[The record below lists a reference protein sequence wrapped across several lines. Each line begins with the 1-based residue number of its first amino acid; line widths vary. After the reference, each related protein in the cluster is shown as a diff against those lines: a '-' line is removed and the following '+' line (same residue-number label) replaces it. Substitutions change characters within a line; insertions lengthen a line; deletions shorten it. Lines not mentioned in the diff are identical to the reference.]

1 MYIIYYRTGP
11 RDGSKPYTRNR
22 VEETLV
28 SYPQQTMLNKF
39 KQSWPKMAFVCVL
52 GIVVSY
58 VIGRGREQTA
68 FVWIINAIFSA
79 GMALLLVGIAHQLT
93 NMHMFTSLSYGVKLL
108 KMIFRNEHKSADD
121 LKDDYIEY
129 STTGVPK
136 YSGVYFRRADIA
148 KYKFTKSSIPYEI
161 WEGTLSICKDEE
173 FKIIPLG
180 PQKIIYKNG
189 EFFL

>member
-1 MYIIYYRTGP
+1 M
-11 RDGSKPYTRNR
+11 
-22 VEETLV
+22 

-52 GIVVSY
+52 GIAVSY

-79 GMALLLVGIAHQLT
+79 GMALLLVGIGHQLT

-108 KMIFRNEHKSADD
+108 KMIIRNEHKSADD

-129 STTGVPK
+129 RDSRKHHDDVSL
-136 YSGVYFRRADIA
+136 YMLCAAILIA
-148 KYKFTKSSIPYEI
+148 ISAL
-161 WEGTLSICKDEE
+161 LS
-173 FKIIPLG
+173 L
-180 PQKIIYKNG
+180 
-189 EFFL
+189 LHML

>member
-1 MYIIYYRTGP
+1 
-11 RDGSKPYTRNR
+11 
-22 VEETLV
+22 
-28 SYPQQTMLNKF
+28 MLNKF
-39 KQSWPKMAFVCVL
+39 KQSWPKLAFVCVL

-129 STTGVPK
+129 RDSRKHHDDVSL
-136 YSGVYFRRADIA
+136 YMLCAAILIA
-148 KYKFTKSSIPYEI
+148 ISAL
-161 WEGTLSICKDEE
+161 LS
-173 FKIIPLG
+173 L
-180 PQKIIYKNG
+180 
-189 EFFL
+189 LHML

>member
-1 MYIIYYRTGP
+1 M
-11 RDGSKPYTRNR
+11 
-22 VEETLV
+22 V

-58 VIGRGREQTA
+58 VIGRGKEQTA

-129 STTGVPK
+129 RDSRKHHDDVSL
-136 YSGVYFRRADIA
+136 YMLCAAILIA
-148 KYKFTKSSIPYEI
+148 ISAL
-161 WEGTLSICKDEE
+161 LSLLHMI
-173 FKIIPLG
+173 
-180 PQKIIYKNG
+180 
-189 EFFL
+189 

>member
-1 MYIIYYRTGP
+1 MNPNLIHE
-11 RDGSKPYTRNR
+11 NR
-22 VEETLV
+22 REETSV

-129 STTGVPK
+129 RDSRKHHNDVSL
-136 YSGVYFRRADIA
+136 YMVCAAILIA
-148 KYKFTKSSIPYEI
+148 ISAL
-161 WEGTLSICKDEE
+161 LS
-173 FKIIPLG
+173 L
-180 PQKIIYKNG
+180 
-189 EFFL
+189 LHML

>member
-1 MYIIYYRTGP
+1 M
-11 RDGSKPYTRNR
+11 
-22 VEETLV
+22 V

-79 GMALLLVGIAHQLT
+79 GMALLFVGIAHQLT

-121 LKDDYIEY
+121 LKNDYIEY
-129 STTGVPK
+129 RDSRKHHDDVSL
-136 YSGVYFRRADIA
+136 YMLCAAILIA
-148 KYKFTKSSIPYEI
+148 ISAL
-161 WEGTLSICKDEE
+161 LSLLHI
-173 FKIIPLG
+173 L
-180 PQKIIYKNG
+180 
-189 EFFL
+189 

>member
-1 MYIIYYRTGP
+1 M
-11 RDGSKPYTRNR
+11 
-22 VEETLV
+22 

-129 STTGVPK
+129 RDSRKHHDDVSL
-136 YSGVYFRRADIA
+136 YMLCAAILIA
-148 KYKFTKSSIPYEI
+148 ISALLSLLTYALRQTKP
-161 WEGTLSICKDEE
+161 
-173 FKIIPLG
+173 
-180 PQKIIYKNG
+180 
-189 EFFL
+189 

>member
-1 MYIIYYRTGP
+1 M
-11 RDGSKPYTRNR
+11 
-22 VEETLV
+22 

-52 GIVVSY
+52 GIAVSY

-129 STTGVPK
+129 RDSRKHHDGVSL
-136 YSGVYFRRADIA
+136 YMLCAAILIA
-148 KYKFTKSSIPYEI
+148 ISAL
-161 WEGTLSICKDEE
+161 LS
-173 FKIIPLG
+173 L
-180 PQKIIYKNG
+180 
-189 EFFL
+189 LRML

>member
-1 MYIIYYRTGP
+1 M
-11 RDGSKPYTRNR
+11 
-22 VEETLV
+22 

-58 VIGRGREQTA
+58 VICRGREQTA

-79 GMALLLVGIAHQLT
+79 GMALLFVGIAHQLT

-129 STTGVPK
+129 RDSRKHHDDVSL
-136 YSGVYFRRADIA
+136 YMLCAAILIA
-148 KYKFTKSSIPYEI
+148 ISAL
-161 WEGTLSICKDEE
+161 LS
-173 FKIIPLG
+173 L
-180 PQKIIYKNG
+180 
-189 EFFL
+189 LHML

>member
-1 MYIIYYRTGP
+1 M
-11 RDGSKPYTRNR
+11 
-22 VEETLV
+22 

-79 GMALLLVGIAHQLT
+79 GLALLLVGIAHQLT

-129 STTGVPK
+129 RDSRKHHDDVSL
-136 YSGVYFRRADIA
+136 YMLCAAILIA
-148 KYKFTKSSIPYEI
+148 ISAL
-161 WEGTLSICKDEE
+161 LS
-173 FKIIPLG
+173 L
-180 PQKIIYKNG
+180 
-189 EFFL
+189 LHML

>member
-1 MYIIYYRTGP
+1 M
-11 RDGSKPYTRNR
+11 
-22 VEETLV
+22 

-129 STTGVPK
+129 RDSRKHHNDVSL
-136 YSGVYFRRADIA
+136 YMVCAAILIA
-148 KYKFTKSSIPYEI
+148 ISAL
-161 WEGTLSICKDEE
+161 LSLLHMI
-173 FKIIPLG
+173 
-180 PQKIIYKNG
+180 
-189 EFFL
+189 

>member
-1 MYIIYYRTGP
+1 M
-11 RDGSKPYTRNR
+11 
-22 VEETLV
+22 

-39 KQSWPKMAFVCVL
+39 KQSWPKLAFVCVL

-58 VIGRGREQTA
+58 VIGRGREQTV

-129 STTGVPK
+129 RDSRKHHDDVSL
-136 YSGVYFRRADIA
+136 YMLCAAILIA
-148 KYKFTKSSIPYEI
+148 ISAL
-161 WEGTLSICKDEE
+161 LS
-173 FKIIPLG
+173 L
-180 PQKIIYKNG
+180 
-189 EFFL
+189 LHML

>member
-1 MYIIYYRTGP
+1 M
-11 RDGSKPYTRNR
+11 
-22 VEETLV
+22 V

-52 GIVVSY
+52 GIAVSY

-79 GMALLLVGIAHQLT
+79 GMALLFVGIAHQLT

-129 STTGVPK
+129 RDSRKHHDDVSL
-136 YSGVYFRRADIA
+136 YMLCAAILIA
-148 KYKFTKSSIPYEI
+148 ISALIS
-161 WEGTLSICKDEE
+161 L
-173 FKIIPLG
+173 LHM
-180 PQKIIYKNG
+180 
-189 EFFL
+189 L

>member
-1 MYIIYYRTGP
+1 M
-11 RDGSKPYTRNR
+11 
-22 VEETLV
+22 

-52 GIVVSY
+52 GIAVSY

-79 GMALLLVGIAHQLT
+79 GMALLFVGIAHQLT

-129 STTGVPK
+129 RDSRK
-136 YSGVYFRRADIA
+136 HHD
-148 KYKFTKSSIPYEI
+148 EI
-161 WEGTLSICKDEE
+161 
-173 FKIIPLG
+173 
-180 PQKIIYKNG
+180 G
-189 EFFL
+189 EHNV

>member
-1 MYIIYYRTGP
+1 M
-11 RDGSKPYTRNR
+11 
-22 VEETLV
+22 V
-28 SYPQQTMLNKF
+28 SYHQQTMLNKF

-129 STTGVPK
+129 RDSRKHHDDVSL
-136 YSGVYFRRADIA
+136 YMLCAAILIA
-148 KYKFTKSSIPYEI
+148 ISAL
-161 WEGTLSICKDEE
+161 LS
-173 FKIIPLG
+173 L
-180 PQKIIYKNG
+180 
-189 EFFL
+189 LHML

>member
-1 MYIIYYRTGP
+1 MNPNLIHE
-11 RDGSKPYTRNR
+11 NR
-22 VEETLV
+22 MEETSV

-121 LKDDYIEY
+121 LKNDYIEY
-129 STTGVPK
+129 RDSRKHHNDVSL
-136 YSGVYFRRADIA
+136 YLLCAAILIA
-148 KYKFTKSSIPYEI
+148 ISAL
-161 WEGTLSICKDEE
+161 LS
-173 FKIIPLG
+173 L
-180 PQKIIYKNG
+180 
-189 EFFL
+189 LHML

>member
-1 MYIIYYRTGP
+1 M
-11 RDGSKPYTRNR
+11 
-22 VEETLV
+22 

-52 GIVVSY
+52 GIVLSY
-58 VIGRGREQTA
+58 LIGRGGEQTA

-79 GMALLLVGIAHQLT
+79 GMALLFVGIAHQLT

-129 STTGVPK
+129 RDSRKHHDDVSL
-136 YSGVYFRRADIA
+136 YMLCAAILIA
-148 KYKFTKSSIPYEI
+148 ISAL
-161 WEGTLSICKDEE
+161 LS
-173 FKIIPLG
+173 L
-180 PQKIIYKNG
+180 
-189 EFFL
+189 LHML

>member
-1 MYIIYYRTGP
+1 M
-11 RDGSKPYTRNR
+11 
-22 VEETLV
+22 V

-58 VIGRGREQTA
+58 VIGRGREQTT

-129 STTGVPK
+129 RDSRKHHDDVSL
-136 YSGVYFRRADIA
+136 YMLCAAILIA
-148 KYKFTKSSIPYEI
+148 ISAL
-161 WEGTLSICKDEE
+161 LS
-173 FKIIPLG
+173 L
-180 PQKIIYKNG
+180 
-189 EFFL
+189 LHML

>member
-1 MYIIYYRTGP
+1 M
-11 RDGSKPYTRNR
+11 
-22 VEETLV
+22 

-68 FVWIINAIFSA
+68 FVWIINAVFSA

-121 LKDDYIEY
+121 LKNDYIEY
-129 STTGVPK
+129 RDSRKHHNDVSL
-136 YSGVYFRRADIA
+136 YMLCAAILIA
-148 KYKFTKSSIPYEI
+148 ISAL
-161 WEGTLSICKDEE
+161 LS
-173 FKIIPLG
+173 LL
-180 PQKIIYKNG
+180 YM
-189 EFFL
+189 L

>member
-1 MYIIYYRTGP
+1 M
-11 RDGSKPYTRNR
+11 
-22 VEETLV
+22 V

-129 STTGVPK
+129 RDSRKHHDDVSL
-136 YSGVYFRRADIA
+136 YMLCAAILIA
-148 KYKFTKSSIPYEI
+148 ISALFSLLHMI
-161 WEGTLSICKDEE
+161 
-173 FKIIPLG
+173 
-180 PQKIIYKNG
+180 
-189 EFFL
+189 

>member
-1 MYIIYYRTGP
+1 
-11 RDGSKPYTRNR
+11 
-22 VEETLV
+22 V

-39 KQSWPKMAFVCVL
+39 KQSWPKLAFVCVL

-129 STTGVPK
+129 RDSRKHHDDVSL
-136 YSGVYFRRADIA
+136 YMLCAAILIA
-148 KYKFTKSSIPYEI
+148 ISAL
-161 WEGTLSICKDEE
+161 LS
-173 FKIIPLG
+173 L
-180 PQKIIYKNG
+180 
-189 EFFL
+189 LHML

>member
-1 MYIIYYRTGP
+1 M
-11 RDGSKPYTRNR
+11 
-22 VEETLV
+22 

-79 GMALLLVGIAHQLT
+79 GMALLFVGIAHQLT

-121 LKDDYIEY
+121 LKNDYIEY
-129 STTGVPK
+129 RDSRKHHDDVSL
-136 YSGVYFRRADIA
+136 YMLCAAILIA
-148 KYKFTKSSIPYEI
+148 ISAL
-161 WEGTLSICKDEE
+161 LSLLHI
-173 FKIIPLG
+173 L
-180 PQKIIYKNG
+180 
-189 EFFL
+189 

>member
-22 VEETLV
+22 VEETSV

-39 KQSWPKMAFVCVL
+39 KQSWHKLAFVCVL

-58 VIGRGREQTA
+58 VIGREREQTA
-68 FVWIINAIFSA
+68 FVWIINAVFSA

-121 LKDDYIEY
+121 LKNDYIEY
-129 STTGVPK
+129 RDSRKHHNDVSL
-136 YSGVYFRRADIA
+136 YMVCAAILIVISAL
-148 KYKFTKSSIPYEI
+148 
-161 WEGTLSICKDEE
+161 LS
-173 FKIIPLG
+173 LL
-180 PQKIIYKNG
+180 YM
-189 EFFL
+189 L

>member
-1 MYIIYYRTGP
+1 M
-11 RDGSKPYTRNR
+11 
-22 VEETLV
+22 V

-58 VIGRGREQTA
+58 VIGREREQTA
-68 FVWIINAIFSA
+68 FLWIINAVFSA

-121 LKDDYIEY
+121 LKNDYIEY
-129 STTGVPK
+129 RDSRKHHDDVSLYMVCAAILIVISTL
-136 YSGVYFRRADIA
+136 
-148 KYKFTKSSIPYEI
+148 
-161 WEGTLSICKDEE
+161 LS
-173 FKIIPLG
+173 LL
-180 PQKIIYKNG
+180 YM
-189 EFFL
+189 L

>member
-1 MYIIYYRTGP
+1 M
-11 RDGSKPYTRNR
+11 
-22 VEETLV
+22 V

-58 VIGRGREQTA
+58 VICRGREQTA
-68 FVWIINAIFSA
+68 FVWIINAIFLA
-79 GMALLLVGIAHQLT
+79 GMALLFVGIAHQLT

-129 STTGVPK
+129 RDSRKHHDDVSL
-136 YSGVYFRRADIA
+136 YMLCAAILIVISAL
-148 KYKFTKSSIPYEI
+148 
-161 WEGTLSICKDEE
+161 LS
-173 FKIIPLG
+173 L
-180 PQKIIYKNG
+180 
-189 EFFL
+189 LHML

>member
-1 MYIIYYRTGP
+1 M
-11 RDGSKPYTRNR
+11 
-22 VEETLV
+22 V
-28 SYPQQTMLNKF
+28 SYSQQTMLNKF

-79 GMALLLVGIAHQLT
+79 GMALLFVGIGHQLT

-129 STTGVPK
+129 RDSRKHHDDVSL
-136 YSGVYFRRADIA
+136 YMLCAAILIA
-148 KYKFTKSSIPYEI
+148 ISAL
-161 WEGTLSICKDEE
+161 LS
-173 FKIIPLG
+173 L
-180 PQKIIYKNG
+180 
-189 EFFL
+189 LHML

>member
-1 MYIIYYRTGP
+1 M
-11 RDGSKPYTRNR
+11 
-22 VEETLV
+22 V

-79 GMALLLVGIAHQLT
+79 GMALLFVGIAHQLT

-121 LKDDYIEY
+121 LKNDYIEY
-129 STTGVPK
+129 RDSRKHHDDVSL
-136 YSGVYFRRADIA
+136 YMLCAAILIA
-148 KYKFTKSSIPYEI
+148 ISAL
-161 WEGTLSICKDEE
+161 LS
-173 FKIIPLG
+173 L
-180 PQKIIYKNG
+180 
-189 EFFL
+189 LHML

>member
-1 MYIIYYRTGP
+1 M
-11 RDGSKPYTRNR
+11 
-22 VEETLV
+22 V

-121 LKDDYIEY
+121 LKNDYIEY
-129 STTGVPK
+129 RDSRKHHDDVSL
-136 YSGVYFRRADIA
+136 YMVCAAILIA
-148 KYKFTKSSIPYEI
+148 ISAL
-161 WEGTLSICKDEE
+161 LS
-173 FKIIPLG
+173 LL
-180 PQKIIYKNG
+180 YM
-189 EFFL
+189 L

>member
-1 MYIIYYRTGP
+1 M
-11 RDGSKPYTRNR
+11 
-22 VEETLV
+22 

-68 FVWIINAIFSA
+68 FVWIINAVFSA

-121 LKDDYIEY
+121 LKNDYIEY
-129 STTGVPK
+129 RDSRKHHNDVSL
-136 YSGVYFRRADIA
+136 YMVCAAILIA
-148 KYKFTKSSIPYEI
+148 ISAL
-161 WEGTLSICKDEE
+161 LS
-173 FKIIPLG
+173 L
-180 PQKIIYKNG
+180 
-189 EFFL
+189 LHML

>member
-1 MYIIYYRTGP
+1 M
-11 RDGSKPYTRNR
+11 
-22 VEETLV
+22 V

-39 KQSWPKMAFVCVL
+39 KQSWPKMAFICVL
-52 GIVVSY
+52 GIAVSY

-79 GMALLLVGIAHQLT
+79 GMALLFVGIAHQLT

-129 STTGVPK
+129 RDSRKHHDDVSL
-136 YSGVYFRRADIA
+136 YMLCAAILIA
-148 KYKFTKSSIPYEI
+148 ISAL
-161 WEGTLSICKDEE
+161 LS
-173 FKIIPLG
+173 L
-180 PQKIIYKNG
+180 
-189 EFFL
+189 LRML

>member
-1 MYIIYYRTGP
+1 M
-11 RDGSKPYTRNR
+11 
-22 VEETLV
+22 V

-79 GMALLLVGIAHQLT
+79 GMALLFVGIAHQLT

-108 KMIFRNEHKSADD
+108 KMIFRNEHKSADN

-129 STTGVPK
+129 RDSRKHHDDVSL
-136 YSGVYFRRADIA
+136 YMVCAAILIA
-148 KYKFTKSSIPYEI
+148 ISAL
-161 WEGTLSICKDEE
+161 LS
-173 FKIIPLG
+173 L
-180 PQKIIYKNG
+180 
-189 EFFL
+189 LHML

>member
-1 MYIIYYRTGP
+1 M
-11 RDGSKPYTRNR
+11 
-22 VEETLV
+22 V

-68 FVWIINAIFSA
+68 FVCIINAIFSA
-79 GMALLLVGIAHQLT
+79 GMALLFVGIAHQLT

-129 STTGVPK
+129 RDSRKHHDDVSL
-136 YSGVYFRRADIA
+136 YMLCAAILIA
-148 KYKFTKSSIPYEI
+148 ISAL
-161 WEGTLSICKDEE
+161 LS
-173 FKIIPLG
+173 L
-180 PQKIIYKNG
+180 
-189 EFFL
+189 LHML

>member
-1 MYIIYYRTGP
+1 M
-11 RDGSKPYTRNR
+11 
-22 VEETLV
+22 V

-52 GIVVSY
+52 GIAVSY

-79 GMALLLVGIAHQLT
+79 GMALLLVGIGHQLT

-129 STTGVPK
+129 RDSRKHHDDVSL
-136 YSGVYFRRADIA
+136 YMLCAAILIA
-148 KYKFTKSSIPYEI
+148 ISAL
-161 WEGTLSICKDEE
+161 LS
-173 FKIIPLG
+173 L
-180 PQKIIYKNG
+180 
-189 EFFL
+189 LRML

>member
-1 MYIIYYRTGP
+1 M
-11 RDGSKPYTRNR
+11 
-22 VEETLV
+22 V

-79 GMALLLVGIAHQLT
+79 GMALLFVGIAHQLT
-93 NMHMFTSLSYGVKLL
+93 NMHMFISLSYGVKLL

-129 STTGVPK
+129 RDSRKHHDDVSL
-136 YSGVYFRRADIA
+136 YMLCAAILIA
-148 KYKFTKSSIPYEI
+148 ISAL
-161 WEGTLSICKDEE
+161 LS
-173 FKIIPLG
+173 L
-180 PQKIIYKNG
+180 
-189 EFFL
+189 LHML

>member
-1 MYIIYYRTGP
+1 M
-11 RDGSKPYTRNR
+11 
-22 VEETLV
+22 

-52 GIVVSY
+52 GTAVSY

-129 STTGVPK
+129 RDSRKHHDDVSL
-136 YSGVYFRRADIA
+136 YMLCAAILIA
-148 KYKFTKSSIPYEI
+148 ISAL
-161 WEGTLSICKDEE
+161 LS
-173 FKIIPLG
+173 L
-180 PQKIIYKNG
+180 
-189 EFFL
+189 LHML

>member
-1 MYIIYYRTGP
+1 M
-11 RDGSKPYTRNR
+11 
-22 VEETLV
+22 

-58 VIGRGREQTA
+58 VICRGREQTA

-79 GMALLLVGIAHQLT
+79 GMALLFVGIGHQLT

-129 STTGVPK
+129 RDSRKHHDDVSL
-136 YSGVYFRRADIA
+136 YMLCAAILIA
-148 KYKFTKSSIPYEI
+148 ISAL
-161 WEGTLSICKDEE
+161 LS
-173 FKIIPLG
+173 L
-180 PQKIIYKNG
+180 
-189 EFFL
+189 LHML

>member
-1 MYIIYYRTGP
+1 M
-11 RDGSKPYTRNR
+11 
-22 VEETLV
+22 V

-58 VIGRGREQTA
+58 VICRGREQMA

-129 STTGVPK
+129 RDSRKHHDDVSL
-136 YSGVYFRRADIA
+136 YMLCAAILIA
-148 KYKFTKSSIPYEI
+148 ISAL
-161 WEGTLSICKDEE
+161 LS
-173 FKIIPLG
+173 L
-180 PQKIIYKNG
+180 
-189 EFFL
+189 LHML

>member
-1 MYIIYYRTGP
+1 M
-11 RDGSKPYTRNR
+11 
-22 VEETLV
+22 

-68 FVWIINAIFSA
+68 FVWILNAIFSA
-79 GMALLLVGIAHQLT
+79 GMALLFVGIAHQLT

-129 STTGVPK
+129 RDSRKHHDDVSL
-136 YSGVYFRRADIA
+136 YMLCAAILIA
-148 KYKFTKSSIPYEI
+148 ISAL
-161 WEGTLSICKDEE
+161 LS
-173 FKIIPLG
+173 L
-180 PQKIIYKNG
+180 
-189 EFFL
+189 LHML

>member
-1 MYIIYYRTGP
+1 M
-11 RDGSKPYTRNR
+11 
-22 VEETLV
+22 

-39 KQSWPKMAFVCVL
+39 KQSWPKLAFVCVL
-52 GIVVSY
+52 GTVVSY

-68 FVWIINAIFSA
+68 LVWIINAIFSA

-129 STTGVPK
+129 RDSRKHHDDVSL
-136 YSGVYFRRADIA
+136 YMLCAAILIA
-148 KYKFTKSSIPYEI
+148 ISAL
-161 WEGTLSICKDEE
+161 LS
-173 FKIIPLG
+173 LL
-180 PQKIIYKNG
+180 YM
-189 EFFL
+189 L

>member
-1 MYIIYYRTGP
+1 M
-11 RDGSKPYTRNR
+11 
-22 VEETLV
+22 

-52 GIVVSY
+52 GIAVSY

-79 GMALLLVGIAHQLT
+79 GMALLFVGIAHQLT

-129 STTGVPK
+129 RDSRKHHDDVSL
-136 YSGVYFRRADIA
+136 YMLCAAILIA
-148 KYKFTKSSIPYEI
+148 ISAL
-161 WEGTLSICKDEE
+161 LS
-173 FKIIPLG
+173 L
-180 PQKIIYKNG
+180 
-189 EFFL
+189 LHML